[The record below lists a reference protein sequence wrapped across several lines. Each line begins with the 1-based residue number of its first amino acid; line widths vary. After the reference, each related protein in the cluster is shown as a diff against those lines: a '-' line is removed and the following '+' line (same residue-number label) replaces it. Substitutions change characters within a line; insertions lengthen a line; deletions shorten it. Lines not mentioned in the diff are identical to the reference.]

1 MVEYTRIKKFAENSP
16 NLYEAMKIYGE
27 HCLAERG
34 VAGKQFASKSKD
46 EMETAINKEYI
57 NELYRRTNM
66 TPDANFDGSLRRFA
80 NNSQVLEM
88 ADDIRDYMID
98 MLLPETLMT
107 GSLRYFA
114 DFRFADLGDSMSFDI
129 ENNALYNVSKAGY
142 RKRSTN
148 LQKLYGT
155 TVTLAPINRQVTVGT
170 DLFEILTGRVSIAK
184 EVMKAVRSIE
194 TAMMFDAYD
203 AFATATGSLTGNL
216 AVTNYSEKS
225 LISLCQTVTAYNQG
239 RKAVIIGTPVA
250 LKSVLPTNAN
260 YRYLLDDEY
269 VRLGHLQTFNG
280 YDVLPLDQV
289 ANPYDS
295 AHPYALKLDDTKIW
309 VVSPAAD
316 KIVKIGVGG
325 EMMSHTDAIYDNANL
340 LQLSTLNK
348 AWDTQVVTNSVCGVV
363 TNLEG

>member
-1 MVEYTRIKKFAENSP
+1 MVEYTRIAKFAQNSP
-16 NLYEAMKIYGE
+16 DLYKAMKIYGE
-27 HCLAERG
+27 NALAERG
-34 VAGKQFASKSKD
+34 VKGKKFAEDSKD
-46 EMETAINKEYI
+46 DMEKAINKEFMS
-57 NELYRRTNM
+57 ELCRRTGM
-66 TPDANFDGSLRRFA
+66 TPDENFDGSLRRFA
-80 NNSQVLEM
+80 NNPNVAKM

-98 MLLPETLMT
+98 MLLPETLLT

-129 ENNALYNVSKAGY
+129 QNNALYNVSKAGY

-148 LQKLYGT
+148 MQKLFDT
-155 TVTLAPINRQVTVGT
+155 TVTLAPINREITVGT

-203 AFATATGSLTGNL
+203 AFATATGNLSGNL
-216 AVTNYSEKS
+216 AVANYSEAS
-225 LISLCQTVTAYNQG
+225 LISLCETVTAYNQG

-250 LKSVLPTNAN
+250 LKSILPTNSN
-260 YRYLLDDEY
+260 YRYLLNDDY
-269 VRLGHLQTFNG
+269 VRLGALQQFNG

-289 ANPYDS
+289 ANPYNTTT
-295 AHPYALKLDDTKIW
+295 PYSLKLDDTKIW

-325 EMMSHTDAIYDNANL
+325 EMTSHTDAIYDNANL
-340 LQLSTLNK
+340 LQMSTLNK
-348 AWDTQVVTNSVCGVV
+348 AWDCQVITNSVCGIVKS
-363 TNLEG
+363 LS

>member
-1 MVEYTRIKKFAENSP
+1 MVEYTRIKNFAANSP
-16 NLYEAMKIYGE
+16 KLYEAMKIYGE

-34 VAGKQFASKSKD
+34 VAGKQFSTESKD
-46 EMETAINKEYI
+46 VMEEAINKEFMD
-57 NELYRRTNM
+57 ELCRRTGM
-66 TPDANFDGSLRRFA
+66 TPDDNFDGSMKRFA
-80 NNSQVLEM
+80 NHPSVIKM
-88 ADDIRDYMID
+88 ADDIRDFLVD
-98 MLLPETLMT
+98 MLLPETLLT

-114 DFRFADLGDSMSFDI
+114 DFRFADLGDSMTFNI

-148 LQKLYGT
+148 LQKLFDT
-155 TVTLAPINRQVTVGT
+155 TVTLVPINHDVTVGT
-170 DLFEILTGRVSIAK
+170 DLFEILSGRVSIAK

-203 AFATATGSLTGNL
+203 AFATATGSLSGNL
-216 AVTNYSEKS
+216 AVANYSEAS
-225 LISLCQTVTAYNQG
+225 LISLCETITAYNQG

-250 LKSVLPTNAN
+250 LKKVLPTNAN

-280 YDVLPLDQV
+280 YDVLPLEQI
-289 ANPYDS
+289 ANPYNTTT
-295 AHPYALKLDDTKIW
+295 PYSMKLDDTKIW

-340 LQLSTLNK
+340 LQLSTMQK
-348 AWDTQVVTNSVCGVV
+348 AWDTQVITNSVCGIVKS
-363 TNLEG
+363 LG

>member
-1 MVEYTRIKKFAENSP
+1 MVEYTRIAKFAQNSP
-16 NLYEAMKIYGE
+16 DLYKAMKIYGE
-27 HCLAERG
+27 NALAERG
-34 VAGKQFASKSKD
+34 VKGKKFAEDSKD
-46 EMETAINKEYI
+46 DMEKAINKEFMS
-57 NELYRRTNM
+57 ELCRRTGM
-66 TPDANFDGSLRRFA
+66 TPDDNFDGSLRRFA
-80 NNSQVLEM
+80 NHPNVAKM

-129 ENNALYNVSKAGY
+129 QNNALYNVSKAGY

-148 LQKLYGT
+148 MQKLFDT
-155 TVTLAPINRQVTVGT
+155 TVTLAPINREITVGT

-203 AFATATGSLTGNL
+203 AFATATGNLSGNL
-216 AVTNYSEKS
+216 AVANYSEAS
-225 LISLCQTVTAYNQG
+225 LISLCETVTAYNQG

-250 LKSVLPTNAN
+250 LKSVLPTNSN

-289 ANPYDS
+289 ANPYNTTT
-295 AHPYALKLDDTKIW
+295 PYSLKLDDTKIW

-325 EMMSHTDAIYDNANL
+325 EMTSHTDAIYDNANL
-340 LQLSTLNK
+340 LQMSTLNK
-348 AWDTQVVTNSVCGVV
+348 AWDCQVITNSVCGIVKS
-363 TNLEG
+363 LS

>member
-1 MVEYTRIKKFAENSP
+1 MVEYTRIAKFAQNSP
-16 NLYEAMKIYGE
+16 DLYKAMKIYGE
-27 HCLAERG
+27 NALAERG
-34 VAGKQFASKSKD
+34 VKGKKFAEDSKD
-46 EMETAINKEYI
+46 DMEKAINKEFMS
-57 NELYRRTNM
+57 ELCRRTGM
-66 TPDANFDGSLRRFA
+66 TPDENFDGSLRRFA
-80 NNSQVLEM
+80 NNPNVAKM

-98 MLLPETLMT
+98 MLLPETLLN

-129 ENNALYNVSKAGY
+129 QNNALYNVSKAGY
-142 RKRSTN
+142 RKRGTN
-148 LQKLYGT
+148 MQKLFDT
-155 TVTLAPINRQVTVGT
+155 TVTLAPINREITVGT

-203 AFATATGSLTGNL
+203 AFATATGNLSGNL
-216 AVTNYSEKS
+216 AVANYSEAS
-225 LISLCQTVTAYNQG
+225 LISLCETVTAYNQG

-250 LKSVLPTNAN
+250 LKSVLPTNSN

-289 ANPYDS
+289 ANPYNTTT
-295 AHPYALKLDDTKIW
+295 PYSLKLDDTKIW

-325 EMMSHTDAIYDNANL
+325 EMTSHTDAIYDNANL
-340 LQLSTLNK
+340 LQMSTLNK
-348 AWDTQVVTNSVCGVV
+348 AWDCQVITNSVCGIVKS
-363 TNLEG
+363 LS

>member
-1 MVEYTRIKKFAENSP
+1 MVEYTRIKNFAANSP
-16 NLYEAMKIYGE
+16 KLYEAMKIYGE

-34 VAGKQFASKSKD
+34 VAGKQFSTESKD
-46 EMETAINKEYI
+46 VMEEAINKEFMD
-57 NELYRRTNM
+57 ELCRRTGM
-66 TPDANFDGSLRRFA
+66 SPDENFDGSLKRFA
-80 NNSQVLEM
+80 THPSVIKM
-88 ADDIRDYMID
+88 ADDIRDFLVD
-98 MLLPETLMT
+98 MLLPETLLT

-114 DFRFADLGDSMSFDI
+114 DFRFADLGDSMTFNI

-148 LQKLYGT
+148 LQKLFDT
-155 TVTLAPINRQVTVGT
+155 TVTLVPINHDVTVGT
-170 DLFEILTGRVSIAK
+170 DLFEILSGRVSIAK

-203 AFATATGSLTGNL
+203 AFATATGNLSGNL
-216 AVTNYSEKS
+216 AVANYSEAS
-225 LISLCQTVTAYNQG
+225 LISLCERVTAYNQG

-250 LKSVLPTNAN
+250 LKAVLPTNAN

-269 VRLGHLQTFNG
+269 VKLGHLQTFNG
-280 YDVLPLDQV
+280 YDVLPLEQV
-289 ANPYDS
+289 ANPYNTTT
-295 AHPYALKLDDTKIW
+295 PYSMKLDDTKIW

-340 LQLSTLNK
+340 LQLSTMQK
-348 AWDTQVVTNSVCGVV
+348 AWDCQVITNSVCGIVKS
-363 TNLEG
+363 LS